1 MGWDGVVYGF
11 STGMDSR
18 KAHAPPKEAPLQV
31 QVQVQGEQWVE
42 VEVALSRPS
51 KKHVL
56 HTHTSVVLEG
66 VCVRV
71 RVRVCV
77 QGGGR
82 CLRAVGLRPTLP
94 CIDGGVPVIHQVPT
108 ARTLL
113 PEASEVSIVRQA
125 CPVIPRR
132 TIEPSVILHPFRHR
146 QGYVL
151 CSSSA

>member
-1 MGWDGVVYGF
+1 MVYGF

-77 QGGGR
+77 QGGVGASGLLGSAPHCSAQAAE
-82 CLRAVGLRPTLP
+82 CLLCTRSLLLAHCSLKLR
-94 CIDGGVPVIHQVPT
+94 
-108 ARTLL
+108 R
-113 PEASEVSIVRQA
+113 
-125 CPVIPRR
+125 
-132 TIEPSVILHPFRHR
+132 
-146 QGYVL
+146 
-151 CSSSA
+151 

>member
-82 CLRAVGLRPTLP
+82 CLRAFGLRPTLQ
-94 CIDGGVPVIHQVPT
+94 CTGGGVPIVHQVPI

-113 PEASEVSIVRQA
+113 PEASEVSIVRGIPGQ
-125 CPVIPRR
+125 PRR
-132 TIEPSVILHPFRHR
+132 TTSVILHPFRHR

-151 CSSSA
+151 CSSSADV